1 MQPLYCRLQY
11 KRKDLINIM
20 DNNLSQIPKLSNII
34 AAILCD
40 ISKAQDISN
49 RYTLELAK
57 QYKDDPSSLLKEFPV
72 PNGVL
77 NELKIEFKLAL
88 EDVLEDE
95 QDFNSFKYYRQ
106 AFENVS
112 DKIALDASN
121 ELIKFIKNS
130 CSTNEVK
137 NIINQIAIS
146 LNSTRWLHY
155 LSDEI
160 MKSLCEIAK
169 KNNFASLS
177 TKPEAKVIDELIE
190 ILIQKLIRHQ
200 DIINLNLGDTLINN
214 IISNIKTYKDRW
226 LDQIWQ
232 DLSEYKKSMMVPT
245 LFSKIRSSEVHGSD
259 QYANFCI
266 NVSVRDYIWEV
277 VVEENADKTKV
288 TTHRLIRKYNK

>member
-1 MQPLYCRLQY
+1 
-11 KRKDLINIM
+11 M

-190 ILIQKLIRHQ
+190 ILIQKLIKHQ